1 MQTNSTP
8 GTRFRQFR
16 QQLGWKQTEF
26 AERLQTDAKKISRIE
41 KDVQLPDSHLLIRL
55 GRQFGVRSD
64 WLLKGQGPMSEDE
77 NHNMEGRIPFQ
88 EGTENDANPAD
99 YAFVPVYDVSASA
112 GHGAFHDFASDE
124 AVQHMA
130 FLNSWIHG
138 NLGSSGDRL
147 VVIRAVG
154 DSMTPTINSGDSLL
168 IEVSPHYAGDGL
180 YCVQLHETLFAKRV
194 QRKPDQSYQLLSEN
208 PSYPTMAIT
217 EEDGCSFRLI
227 GRILWVGKQV

>member
-55 GRQFGVRSD
+55 GRQFEVRSD
-64 WLLKGQGPMSEDE
+64 WLLKGQGKMYEDE
-77 NHNMEGRIPFQ
+77 NPNVGRSIPFQ
-88 EGTENDANPAD
+88 ERKENDVNPAD
-99 YAFVPVYDVSASA
+99 YAFVPIYDVSASA
-112 GHGAFHDFASDE
+112 GHGAFHDFASEE

-138 NLGSSGDRL
+138 TL
-147 VVIRAVG
+147 V
-154 DSMTPTINSGDSLL
+154 
-168 IEVSPHYAGDGL
+168 
-180 YCVQLHETLFAKRV
+180 
-194 QRKPDQSYQLLSEN
+194 
-208 PSYPTMAIT
+208 
-217 EEDGCSFRLI
+217 
-227 GRILWVGKQV
+227 